1 MGKPKQKT
9 EELQEYCLLIGVA
22 HSRISE
28 EEALEHLEELR
39 FLAETAGATTERMFL
54 QNLLSQTQRPT

>member
-1 MGKPKQKT
+1 MGKPKQKV
-9 EELQEYCLLIGVA
+9 EELKEFCLLVGVA

-39 FLAETAGATTERMFL
+39 FLAETACATT
-54 QNLLSQTQRPT
+54 

>member
-1 MGKPKQKT
+1 MGKPKQKI
-9 EELQEYCLLIGVA
+9 EEQQEFCLLVGVA

-39 FLAETAGATTERMFL
+39 FLAETAGAKQKECFCKTFL
-54 QNLLSQTQRPT
+54 YQIQKPM